1 MEVPPAD
8 DSAHDVTRTPIT
20 NRSSAFNRTND
31 TEWALNNQNGVQ
43 HSYLICSNLSGRC
56 RGGVRQLTAMTKLRI
71 RDHGDNFLDLTTSLQ
86 FASILIAIFE
96 FLSF

>member
-1 MEVPPAD
+1 MLFAIGSGGLKLPSLAVSLAEMLDVHGYGGASAD

-43 HSYLICSNLSGRC
+43 LSYLI
-56 RGGVRQLTAMTKLRI
+56 
-71 RDHGDNFLDLTTSLQ
+71 FL
-86 FASILIAIFE
+86 IFPDAAAVE
-96 FLSF
+96 YGN